1 MITQR
6 LNNLWKLTEFPPFVR
21 LIIHVG
27 LFLLM
32 EGEKS
37 SFEIV
42 EELILKYIDE
52 KPTKITLKLDTGRK
66 ESEIEIR
73 SEKTKRS
80 FKYPKEISFTSFAEG
95 VLSAYRKVYGRLE
108 VTGAGFREEIYKNDK
123 VSLDLYPTGSVGIF
137 EIFVEYE

>member
-1 MITQR
+1 
-6 LNNLWKLTEFPPFVR
+6 
-21 LIIHVG
+21 
-27 LFLLM
+27 M

-52 KPTKITLKLDTGRK
+52 KPTKITLRLDMGRK

-73 SEKTKRS
+73 GKKTKRS

-95 VLSAYRKVYGRLE
+95 VLSAYRKVYGKLE